1 MKEDDCLEFFP
12 GTCMGGVCDTYK
24 KGKVFC
30 HHSRNGLL
38 LEDGL
43 YDETEVGSIS
53 LSLKKLVL
61 RRFIPGCF
69 LCIKSWEIHLD
80 FVES

>member
-12 GTCMGGVCDTYK
+12 GTCLGGDCDTYK
-24 KGKVFC
+24 KGMRFC

-38 LEDGL
+38 LNDGL
-43 YDETEVGSIS
+43 YDETEVDSVS
-53 LSLKKLVL
+53 LSLKKMVL

-69 LCIKSWEIHLD
+69 LCIKS
-80 FVES
+80 